1 MAGSRTRTVILSVVV
16 LAVLGGLAFLFL
28 SRSNS
33 LPGGSNA
40 GDSHRFITGP
50 VRQIKRSEMTAAEIK
65 YGIAP
70 VPDETVT
77 YQPDVIVV
85 GGGAE
90 AIRSQ
95 STNGFIWTIDASA
108 PRAAELEPGKIFF
121 MTNRAVGRVLDV
133 RKDGGNLV
141 IVAGPV
147 DLTDVVR
154 EAHITFT
161 TPIDFEEA
169 IAYTSPDL
177 PGRVDVIA
185 LRTAAN
191 DATITPV
198 AYVTGSG
205 FGDQSPTAPTPDVS
219 NLVHFTIA
227 PIVNRFGLGIEASS
241 DGGGLKLYTQ
251 ATLHIAAPSA
261 SADIDITPSGG
272 VNRAALTLTGG
283 AGLTWKFAAGTDVG
297 MRANVNGILTP
308 DTDFSI
314 PLGGIGPL
322 PFAITVR
329 QRLVVKTALGV
340 RNATLSATGNYSF
353 DGAFTVGVVNGKWT
367 IGGPTSF
374 TTDQNMM
381 KTADGIS
388 FGASGINLTD
398 EVKVIAGIGVHGFAA
413 GPYFRVTSALGVF
426 KGSSLGMIACKEAT
440 LDVKLSGGVGYVIP
454 KVVTTLF
461 NSILSALNIKY
472 RIVGEGGFTSATPL
486 TLYSDTSTMRGCSAG
501 KN

>member
-1 MAGSRTRTVILSVVV
+1 
-16 LAVLGGLAFLFL
+16 
-28 SRSNS
+28 
-33 LPGGSNA
+33 
-40 GDSHRFITGP
+40 
-50 VRQIKRSEMTAAEIK
+50 MTAAEVK

-77 YQPDVIVV
+77 YQPEVIVV

-90 AIRSQ
+90 AIREQ

-108 PRAAELEPGKIFF
+108 PRAAELEPGKVFF

-141 IVAGPV
+141 VVVGPV
-147 DLTDVVR
+147 NLTDVIK
-154 EAHITFT
+154 EAHIAFT
-161 TPIDFEEA
+161 TPLDFEEA
-169 IAYTSPDL
+169 IAYRSPDL
-177 PGRVDVIA
+177 PGKVDVIA
-185 LRTAAN
+185 MRTAAN
-191 DATITPV
+191 NATIVPV
-198 AYVTGSG
+198 AYVLGSG
-205 FGDQSPTAPTPDVS
+205 SGDQTPAAPAPDVS
-219 NLVHFTIA
+219 NLVHFKIV
-227 PIVNRFGLGIEASS
+227 PIVNRFGLGIEATS

-261 SADIDITPSGG
+261 TAKIDITPSGG
-272 VNRAALTLTGG
+272 VREASLTLTGG
-283 AGLTWKFAAGTDVG
+283 AGLTWTFAAGTDVG
-297 MRANVNGILTP
+297 MSANVNGILTP

-314 PLGGIGPL
+314 PLGGIGAF

-340 RNATLSATGNYSF
+340 RNTTLSATGNYSF

-367 IGGPTSF
+367 IGGPTTF
-374 TTDQNMM
+374 TTDQSMM
-381 KTADGIS
+381 KTANGIS

-398 EVKVIAGIGVHGFAA
+398 EVKVIAGIGTHGFVA

-426 KGSSLGMIACKEAT
+426 KGSSLGMIECKEAT

-454 KVVTTLF
+454 KVVTNIF

-472 RIVGEGGFTSATPL
+472 RIVGEGGFASGAPK
-486 TLYSDTSTMRGCSAG
+486 TLYGNTSTMKGCNAG